1 MTTPAEHQ
9 DLCQLETMTNHY
21 KVGELRPS
29 QIMFTFGVGSIV
41 DLPNLSAMVMGLDEW
56 DTTQSDPLA
65 EERLLAAVREE
76 LGAQVQ
82 HLVPPPTP
90 PEEDLGSNSP
100 FDKNAKVGIPVS
112 PFPGWGVCPACRLLA
127 PFNKGI
133 FEFKPDPY
141 RPDRN
146 RFVHGN
152 CSRSRGK
159 FAPTVVP
166 ARFLVAC
173 RQGHLDDFPWL
184 YYVHR
189 GASDCPG
196 ALRLLEVGVSGS
208 AADVVVRC
216 DRCNQSRSLSDAFG
230 TPGTQNMPQCRG
242 RNPHLRNFDD
252 DGCAE
257 QMKSIL
263 LGASN
268 SWFPMTLAVLSVPG
282 TQDQLGQMVEKHWA
296 VLKEVSDI
304 SQVSLLRRIGQL
316 KAFSTYTDDELWGA
330 MQKHANPE
338 ETEDTDAK
346 NLKFPEW
353 LVFSSA
359 DPALNTDDFR
369 LKPVEPP
376 RDYKNY
382 LSQVVLVERLRE
394 VRALI
399 GFTRIESPGEL
410 SEVGTRADMPMAAL
424 SKSVQPKW
432 VPATEIRGEGI
443 FIQFKE
449 TAITNWIEHYPSL
462 HEYEKRSHQAH
473 TLWRKARNIDKPEEN
488 FPGLRYML
496 LHSFAHA
503 LMRQL
508 AIACGYAAASL
519 RERIYSS
526 RPEED
531 ISMAGVLIYTAAPD
545 SEGTLGGLVNLGN
558 PKVLGR
564 HIDQALEQ
572 MRLCASDPLCADHEP
587 STELHWAACHACLFS
602 PETSCERGN
611 KYLDRALLVSTVNAK
626 ARQFAFFQD
635 MTSQ

>member
-1 MTTPAEHQ
+1 MIPTESPNPCPQ
-9 DLCQLETMTNHY
+9 DAMTNRY

-65 EERLLAAVREE
+65 EDRLLAAVREE
-76 LGAQVQ
+76 LGPQVQ
-82 HLVPPPTP
+82 RLVPPPTP
-90 PEEDLGSNSP
+90 PEDDLGPTHP
-100 FDKNAKVGIPVS
+100 FDRNAKVGIPVS

-152 CSRSRGK
+152 CSRTKGK

-173 RQGHLDDFPWL
+173 SQGHLDDFPWL

-189 GASDCPG
+189 GPSDCPG

-242 RNPHLRNFDD
+242 RHPHLRNFDD
-252 DGCAE
+252 DGCNE

-268 SWFPMTLAVLSVPG
+268 SWFPMTLAVLSIPS
-282 TQDQLGQMVEKHWA
+282 TQDALGQLVEKHWA
-296 VLKEVSDI
+296 VLKEVSD
-304 SQVSLLRRIGQL
+304 SSELSLLRRIGQL
-316 KAFSTYTDDELWGA
+316 KAFADYSDHDLWDA
-330 MQKHANPE
+330 IQKQAHPE
-338 ETEDTDAK
+338 ATEEADAK
-346 NLKFPEW
+346 NLKRPEW
-353 LVFSSA
+353 LVFSAA

-369 LKPVEPP
+369 LQPVAPP
-376 RDYKNY
+376 SGYEAY

-410 SEVGTRADMPMAAL
+410 SEIGTRADMPMAAL
-424 SKSVQPKW
+424 SKSPQPKW

-443 FIQFKE
+443 FLQFKE
-449 TAITNWIEHYPSL
+449 LAITDWIHRYPAL
-462 HEYEKRSHQAH
+462 QEYEKRSHQAH
-473 TLWRKARNIDKPEEN
+473 TQWRKARNIDKPKDN

-508 AIACGYAAASL
+508 AIECGYAAASL

-526 RPEED
+526 RPEDD
-531 ISMAGVLIYTAAPD
+531 IAMAGVLIYTAAPD
-545 SEGTLGGLVNLGN
+545 SEGTLGGLVSLGQ
-558 PKVLGR
+558 PEVLSR

-572 MRLCASDPLCADHEP
+572 MRLCASDPLCADHVP
-587 STELHWAACHACLFS
+587 STELHGAACHACLFS

-611 KYLDRALLVSTVNAK
+611 KYLDRSLLVPTLTSKSDA
-626 ARQFAFFQD
+626 FAFFQD
-635 MTSQ
+635 VTSL